1 MTDPI
6 REHTVAVEDL
16 DRVLALAENAGR
28 AYERTMGGIGF
39 LEKFDRDTI
48 PTSLALQILTE
59 IETEFNK

>member
-28 AYERTMGGIGF
+28 AYERTVGGIAFIKSLGQV
-39 LEKFDRDTI
+39 DI
-48 PTSLALQILTE
+48 PASLALQILMD
-59 IETEFNK
+59 IEAEFNK